1 MEPEWNESF
10 AFESTEDEELL
21 RINVIDADV
30 ITRDDLI
37 GTVIIDLS
45 SLINRENNQTIKGNF
60 PIVDINL
67 GIRGTL
73 EVEIKLLNIVKDE
86 NLANNISSTLVQF
99 FSTSNPPL
107 NIVRQTYGFVEEL
120 VDFKRSDKDAEN
132 MIRI

>member
-1 MEPEWNESF
+1 MERSRNTTDAYCELYYGKNDVVRTQTVYNNLEPEWNESF

-67 GIRGTL
+67 GIRVWLQSLG
-73 EVEIKLLNIVKDE
+73 
-86 NLANNISSTLVQF
+86 S
-99 FSTSNPPL
+99 P
-107 NIVRQTYGFVEEL
+107 
-120 VDFKRSDKDAEN
+120 KRLT
-132 MIRI
+132 M